1 MKIRNSDKDK
11 KNTLE
16 VTLTNKWM
24 KKNKKRIMNNSLIK
38 NKLSSGNVI
47 LISYFLIE
55 VTVIMTEPD
64 RKSLKTLTNAIKKFL
79 FNKLNQRIM

>member
-79 FNKLNQRIM
+79 FNRLNQRIM

>member
-24 KKNKKRIMNNSLIK
+24 KKNKKRIMNNSLTK

-64 RKSLKTLTNAIKKFL
+64 RKS
-79 FNKLNQRIM
+79 

>member
-1 MKIRNSDKDK
+1 MMKIRNSDKDK

-47 LISYFLIE
+47 LISYFFIE

-64 RKSLKTLTNAIKKFL
+64 RKS
-79 FNKLNQRIM
+79 

>member
-64 RKSLKTLTNAIKKFL
+64 RKS
-79 FNKLNQRIM
+79 

>member
-16 VTLTNKWM
+16 VTLTNKLM